1 MKVRLTATKA
11 RDKAN
16 KPKRLL
22 KAILRQVKAR
32 ANMGEH
38 VLTWWYCRE
47 TCTTEGLAYTSS
59 TLTEAGFTVELPDNP
74 DPDARLI
81 ISW

>member
-1 MKVRLTATKA
+1 MKIKLTATKA

-16 KPKRLL
+16 KPKFLL
-22 KAILRQVKAR
+22 KSILREIKAR

-47 TCTTEGLAYTSS
+47 TCTTEGLMYLSS
-59 TLTEAGFTVELPDNP
+59 TLTDAGFTVELPDETDDGN
-74 DPDARLI
+74 LI
-81 ISW
+81 VSW